1 MAQKI
6 LKEETMFA
14 KIGRY
19 VLIALLILLGLGGL
33 GGGAAMVADP
43 SGAEMGLSV
52 TMLEVLPIS
61 SFFLPGLFLIGVMGV
76 ASLVI
81 AFGLW
86 RRMPWAWAAALTQG
100 IVLILWIGL
109 QIALWGT
116 PIAIQGLYLA
126 WGVLI
131 VGLCLSPGVRVELR
145 KPPEPVLQREP
156 EIADLE
162 AQFTKETDPER
173 ANNRQ
178 VSNTLRSG
186 RG

>member
-1 MAQKI
+1 MITQ
-6 LKEETMFA
+6 
-14 KIGRY
+14 IGRY
-19 VLIALLILLGLGGL
+19 GLMISLVLLGLGGL
-33 GGGAAMVADP
+33 GGGAAMLADP

-52 TMLEVLPIS
+52 TMLEALPIS
-61 SFFLPGLFLIGVMGV
+61 DFVLPGLFLIGVMGV
-76 ASLVI
+76 APLVI

-86 RRMPWAWAAALTQG
+86 RRMPWTWAAALTQG

-109 QIALWGT
+109 QIALWGA
-116 PIAIQGLYLA
+116 PIAIQVLYLA

-131 VGLCLSPGVRVELR
+131 VGLCLAPGVRVELR

-162 AQFTKETDPER
+162 AQFTKDTDPER
-173 ANNRQ
+173 AKNRQ